1 MPILNVQI
9 SQGLTAAQK
18 TALLQKMTQA
28 IVDSVAAPLASIR
41 IVLQEIPLEHII
53 VAGELG
59 KEMAL
64 VTANLIHG
72 RSDALKAALI
82 AGVAN
87 AVEQST
93 GISTQNVRV
102 VLYDIPK
109 TDLGVAGGKTAQA
122 AGR

>member
-9 SQGLTAAQK
+9 SQGSSASQK

-28 IVDSVAAPLASIR
+28 VVDSVGAPLASIR
-41 IVLQEIPLEHII
+41 IVLQEVPPEHVM
-53 VAGELG
+53 VAGEVG

-64 VTANLIHG
+64 VTANLIEG
-72 RSDALKAALI
+72 RTDALKAALI
-82 AGVAN
+82 AALAN
-87 AVEQST
+87 AIEQAT

-109 TDLGVAGGKTAQA
+109 TDLGVAGGRTALA

>member
-9 SQGLTAAQK
+9 SQGSSALQK

-28 IVDSVAAPLASIR
+28 VVDSVGAPLASIR
-41 IVLQEIPLEHII
+41 IVLQEVPPEHVM
-53 VAGELG
+53 VAGEIG

-64 VTANLIHG
+64 VTANLIEG
-72 RSDALKAALI
+72 RTDALKAALI
-82 AGVAN
+82 AALAN
-87 AVEQST
+87 AIEQAT

-109 TDLGVAGGKTAQA
+109 TDLGVAGGRTALA

>member
-9 SQGLTAAQK
+9 SQGSSASQK

-28 IVDSVAAPLASIR
+28 VVDSVGAPLASIR
-41 IVLQEIPLEHII
+41 IVLQEVPPEHVM
-53 VAGELG
+53 VAGEIG

-64 VTANLIHG
+64 VTANLIEG
-72 RSDALKAALI
+72 RTDALKAALI
-82 AGVAN
+82 AALAN
-87 AVEQST
+87 AIEQAV
-93 GISTQNVRV
+93 GISTQSVRV

-109 TDLGVAGGKTAQA
+109 TDLGVAGGKTALA

>member
-1 MPILNVQI
+1 
-9 SQGLTAAQK
+9 
-18 TALLQKMTQA
+18 MTQA
-28 IVDSVAAPLASIR
+28 IVDSVGAPLASIR
-41 IVLQEIPLEHII
+41 IILQEIPPEHVI
-53 VAGELG
+53 VAGEPG

-64 VTANLIHG
+64 VTANLIQG
-72 RSDALKAALI
+72 RSDELKAALI

-87 AVEQST
+87 AIEQST

-109 TDLGVAGGKTAQA
+109 TDLGVAGGKTALA

>member
-9 SQGLTAAQK
+9 SQGLSAAQK

-28 IVDSVAAPLASIR
+28 IVDSVGAPLASIC
-41 IVLQEIPLEHII
+41 IILQEIPPEHVI
-53 VAGELG
+53 VAGEPG

-64 VTANLIHG
+64 VTANLIQG
-72 RSDALKAALI
+72 RSDELKAALI

-87 AVEQST
+87 AIEQST

-109 TDLGVAGGKTAQA
+109 TDLGVAGGKTALA

>member
-9 SQGLTAAQK
+9 SQGSSALQK

-28 IVDSVAAPLASIR
+28 VVDSVGAPLASIR
-41 IVLQEIPLEHII
+41 IVLQEVPPEHVM
-53 VAGELG
+53 VAGEVG

-64 VTANLIHG
+64 VTANLIEG
-72 RSDALKAALI
+72 RTDALKAALI
-82 AGVAN
+82 AALAN
-87 AVEQST
+87 AIEQAT

-109 TDLGVAGGKTAQA
+109 TDLGVAGGRTALA

>member
-9 SQGLTAAQK
+9 SQGLSAAQK

-28 IVDSVAAPLASIR
+28 IVDSVGAPLASIR
-41 IVLQEIPLEHII
+41 IILQEIPPEHVI
-53 VAGELG
+53 VAGEPG

-64 VTANLIHG
+64 VTANLIQG
-72 RSDALKAALI
+72 RSDELKAALI

-87 AVEQST
+87 AIEQST

-109 TDLGVAGGKTAQA
+109 TDLGVAGGKTALA

>member
-18 TALLQKMTQA
+18 TSLLQKMTQA
-28 IVDSVAAPLASIR
+28 IVDSVSAPLASIR
-41 IVLQEIPLEHII
+41 IVLQEIPPEHVI

-64 VTANLIHG
+64 VTANLIQG
-72 RSDALKAALI
+72 RSDELKAAFI

-109 TDLGVAGGKTAQA
+109 TDLGVAGGKTALA

>member
-9 SQGLTAAQK
+9 SQGLSAAQK

-28 IVDSVAAPLASIR
+28 IVDSVGAPLASIR
-41 IVLQEIPLEHII
+41 IILQEIPPEHVI
-53 VAGELG
+53 VAGEPG

-64 VTANLIHG
+64 VTANLIQG
-72 RSDALKAALI
+72 RSDELKAALI

-87 AVEQST
+87 AIEQST

-109 TDLGVAGGKTAQA
+109 TDLGVTGGKTALA

>member
-9 SQGLTAAQK
+9 SQGSSALQK

-28 IVDSVAAPLASIR
+28 VVDSVGAPLASIR
-41 IVLQEIPLEHII
+41 IVLQEVPPEHVI
-53 VAGELG
+53 VAGEVG

-64 VTANLIHG
+64 VTANLIEG
-72 RSDALKAALI
+72 RTDALKAALI
-82 AGVAN
+82 AALAN
-87 AVEQST
+87 AIEQAT

-109 TDLGVAGGKTAQA
+109 TDLGVAGGRTALA

>member
-9 SQGLTAAQK
+9 SQGCSASQK

-28 IVDSVAAPLASIR
+28 VVESVAAPLASIR
-41 IVLQEIPLEHII
+41 IVLQEIPPEHVI

-59 KEMAL
+59 KQMAL
-64 VTANLIHG
+64 VTANLIQG
-72 RSDALKAALI
+72 RSDELKAALI
-82 AGVAN
+82 AALAN
-87 AVEQST
+87 AVEQAA
-93 GISTQNVRV
+93 GISAQNVRV

-109 TDLGVAGGKTAQA
+109 TDLGVAGGKTALA

>member
-9 SQGLTAAQK
+9 SQGSSALQK

-28 IVDSVAAPLASIR
+28 VVDSVGAPLASIR
-41 IVLQEIPLEHII
+41 IVLQEVPPEHVI
-53 VAGELG
+53 VAGEVG

-64 VTANLIHG
+64 VTANLIEG
-72 RSDALKAALI
+72 RTDALKAALI
-82 AGVAN
+82 AALAN
-87 AVEQST
+87 AIEQAV
-93 GISTQNVRV
+93 GISTQSVRV

-109 TDLGVAGGKTAQA
+109 TDLGVAGGKTALA

>member
-1 MPILNVQI
+1 MPIVNVQI
-9 SQGLTAAQK
+9 SQGRSAAQK

-53 VAGELG
+53 VAGEPG

-64 VTANLIHG
+64 VTINLIHG
-72 RSDALKAALI
+72 RSDELKAALI

-87 AVEQST
+87 AIEQST
-93 GISTQNVRV
+93 GISTQHVRV

-109 TDLGVAGGKTAQA
+109 TDLGVAGGKTALA

>member
-9 SQGLTAAQK
+9 SQGLSAAQK

-28 IVDSVAAPLASIR
+28 IVDSVGAPLASIR
-41 IVLQEIPLEHII
+41 IILQEIPPEHVI
-53 VAGELG
+53 VAGEPG

-64 VTANLIHG
+64 VPANLIQG

-87 AVEQST
+87 AIEQST

-109 TDLGVAGGKTAQA
+109 TDLGVAGGKTALA

>member
-9 SQGLTAAQK
+9 SQGSSASQK

-28 IVDSVAAPLASIR
+28 VVDSVGAPLASIR
-41 IVLQEIPLEHII
+41 IVLQEVPPEHVI
-53 VAGELG
+53 VAGEVG

-64 VTANLIHG
+64 VTANLIEG
-72 RSDALKAALI
+72 RTDALKAALI
-82 AGVAN
+82 AALAN
-87 AVEQST
+87 AIEQAT

-109 TDLGVAGGKTAQA
+109 TDLGVAGGRTALA

>member
-1 MPILNVQI
+1 MPITNVQI
-9 SQGLTAAQK
+9 SQGLSALQK

-41 IVLQEIPLEHII
+41 IVLQEIPPEHVI

-64 VTANLIHG
+64 VTVNLIQG
-72 RSDALKAALI
+72 RSDELKAALI
-82 AGVAN
+82 AGVAD
-87 AVEQST
+87 AVEQAT

-109 TDLGVAGGKTAQA
+109 TDLGVAGGKTALA

>member
-18 TALLQKMTQA
+18 TSLLQKMTQA
-28 IVDSVAAPLASIR
+28 IVDSVNAPLASIR
-41 IVLQEIPLEHII
+41 IVLQEIPPEHVI

-72 RSDALKAALI
+72 RSDELKAALI
-82 AGVAN
+82 AAVAN

-102 VLYDIPK
+102 VLYDIPN
-109 TDLGVAGGKTAQA
+109 TDLGVAGGKTARA

>member
-9 SQGLTAAQK
+9 SQGLSAAQQ

-28 IVDSVAAPLASIR
+28 IVDSVGAPLASIR
-41 IVLQEIPLEHII
+41 IILQEIPPEHVI
-53 VAGELG
+53 VAGEPG

-64 VTANLIHG
+64 VTANLIQG
-72 RSDALKAALI
+72 RSDELKAALI

-87 AVEQST
+87 AIEQST

-109 TDLGVAGGKTAQA
+109 TDLGVAGGKTALA

>member
-9 SQGLTAAQK
+9 SQGLSAAQK
-18 TALLQKMTQA
+18 TALLQKMTQ
-28 IVDSVAAPLASIR
+28 
-41 IVLQEIPLEHII
+41 EIPPEHVI
-53 VAGELG
+53 VAGEPG

-64 VTANLIHG
+64 VTANLIQG
-72 RSDALKAALI
+72 RSDELKAALI

-87 AVEQST
+87 AIEQST

-109 TDLGVAGGKTAQA
+109 TDLGVAGGKTALA

>member
-1 MPILNVQI
+1 MPIVNVQI
-9 SQGLTAAQK
+9 SQGRSAAQK
-18 TALLQKMTQA
+18 SALLQKMTQA

-53 VAGELG
+53 VAGEPG
-59 KEMAL
+59 KEM
-64 VTANLIHG
+64 VTINLIHG
-72 RSDALKAALI
+72 RSDELKAALI

-87 AVEQST
+87 AIEQST
-93 GISTQNVRV
+93 GISTQHVRV

-109 TDLGVAGGKTAQA
+109 TDLGVAGGKTALA

>member
-9 SQGLTAAQK
+9 SQGSSASQK

-28 IVDSVAAPLASIR
+28 VVDSVGAPLASIR
-41 IVLQEIPLEHII
+41 IVLQEVPPEHVM
-53 VAGELG
+53 VAGEIG

-64 VTANLIHG
+64 VTANLIEG
-72 RSDALKAALI
+72 RTDALKAALI
-82 AGVAN
+82 AALAN
-87 AVEQST
+87 AIEQAV

-109 TDLGVAGGKTAQA
+109 TDLGVAGGKTALA

>member
-9 SQGLTAAQK
+9 SQGLSAAQK

-28 IVDSVAAPLASIR
+28 IVDSVGAPLASIR
-41 IVLQEIPLEHII
+41 IILQEIPPEHVI
-53 VAGELG
+53 VAGEPG

-64 VTANLIHG
+64 VTANLIQG
-72 RSDALKAALI
+72 RSDELKAALI

-109 TDLGVAGGKTAQA
+109 TDLGVAGGKTALA

>member
-9 SQGLTAAQK
+9 SQGRSAAQK

-28 IVDSVAAPLASIR
+28 IVDSIGAPLASIR
-41 IVLQEIPLEHII
+41 IVLEEIPPEHVI

-59 KEMAL
+59 KEMVL
-64 VTANLIHG
+64 VTANLIQG

-82 AGVAN
+82 AAVAD
-87 AVEQST
+87 AVEQTT

-109 TDLGVAGGKTAQA
+109 TDLGVAGGKTALA

>member
-9 SQGLTAAQK
+9 SQGSSASQK

-28 IVDSVAAPLASIR
+28 VVDSVGAPLASIR
-41 IVLQEIPLEHII
+41 IVLQEVPPEHVM
-53 VAGELG
+53 VAGEIG

-64 VTANLIHG
+64 VTANLIEG
-72 RSDALKAALI
+72 RTDALKAALI
-82 AGVAN
+82 AALAN
-87 AVEQST
+87 AIEQAT

-109 TDLGVAGGKTAQA
+109 TDLGVAGGRTALA

>member
-9 SQGLTAAQK
+9 SQGLSAAQK

-28 IVDSVAAPLASIR
+28 IVDSVGAPLASIR
-41 IVLQEIPLEHII
+41 IILQEIPPEHVI
-53 VAGELG
+53 VAGEPG

-64 VTANLIHG
+64 VTANLIQG
-72 RSDALKAALI
+72 RSDELKAALI

-87 AVEQST
+87 AIEQST

-102 VLYDIPK
+102 VLYDSPK
-109 TDLGVAGGKTAQA
+109 TDLGVAGGKTALA

>member
-9 SQGLTAAQK
+9 SQGSSALQK

-28 IVDSVAAPLASIR
+28 VVDSVGAPLASIR
-41 IVLQEIPLEHII
+41 IVLQEVPPEHVM
-53 VAGELG
+53 VAGEVG

-64 VTANLIHG
+64 VTANLIEG
-72 RSDALKAALI
+72 RTDALKAALI
-82 AGVAN
+82 AALAN
-87 AVEQST
+87 AIEQAT
-93 GISTQNVRV
+93 GISTQNVRI

-109 TDLGVAGGKTAQA
+109 TDLGVAGGRTALA